1 MHASRNK
8 RGRKPEDKN
17 RIGAR
22 SLQTPWLRCKS
33 STDFKRKCRLQAVHW
48 LTANF
53 ENEPHSSLLQF
64 NQSLVFFPY
73 VNFDSLRKH
82 PFLVPLR
89 RCGRFA
95 RKRPQRRR
103 ARRNGCLRRL
113 KLWRSCDIVLRCLQ
127 NKVEKRINELP
138 ELLPSLFT
146 DFMEIKNLHFEIFYY
161 RRHNK
166 EGVSILSSEQFTA
179 CWYIPSVNEKKLEM
193 VFFDCFFAEMDFI
206 LKVQWWIKLIRKKM
220 I

>member
-1 MHASRNK
+1 MCTLFWNFRLTIMYSTSMVDRLRQQSPNPNTPLICISNSSDKQLFLEDFSTKLIKQTVNFHLVFFSKLLHMQPMHASRNK
-8 RGRKPEDKN
+8 RGRKLENKN

-48 LTANF
+48 FTANF

-82 PFLVPLR
+82 PFLFALR
-89 RCGRFA
+89 RCGHFA

-103 ARRNGCLRRL
+103 ARRNGCFRRL
-113 KLWRSCDIVLRCLQ
+113 KL
-127 NKVEKRINELP
+127 
-138 ELLPSLFT
+138 
-146 DFMEIKNLHFEIFYY
+146 
-161 RRHNK
+161 
-166 EGVSILSSEQFTA
+166 
-179 CWYIPSVNEKKLEM
+179 
-193 VFFDCFFAEMDFI
+193 
-206 LKVQWWIKLIRKKM
+206 
-220 I
+220 

>member
-8 RGRKPEDKN
+8 RGRKLENKN

-48 LTANF
+48 FTANF

-82 PFLVPLR
+82 PFLFALR
-89 RCGRFA
+89 RCGHFA

-103 ARRNGCLRRL
+103 ARRNGCFRRL

-138 ELLPSLFT
+138 ELLPSLFM
-146 DFMEIKNLHFEIFYY
+146 DFMEIKICTLRSFTIVDTTKQEFQFSVASNLLHVDTFLLLMKKSLKWYFLTASLQ
-161 RRHNK
+161 K
-166 EGVSILSSEQFTA
+166 WILF
-179 CWYIPSVNEKKLEM
+179 
-193 VFFDCFFAEMDFI
+193 
-206 LKVQWWIKLIRKKM
+206 
-220 I
+220 